1 METRLDKITK
11 TMSKARQQKRQVWI
25 LDTLIA
31 IFDNEALKGFRE
43 QADLDY
49 GYHSQFDQ

>member
-25 LDTLIA
+25 LDALIA
-31 IFDNEALKGFRE
+31 IWDAEALKGFCE
-43 QADLDY
+43 QEDYDY
-49 GYHSQFDQ
+49 GFHAQFDQ

>member
-1 METRLDKITK
+1 
-11 TMSKARQQKRQVWI
+11 MSKARQQKRQVWI
-25 LDTLIA
+25 LDALIA
-31 IFDNEALKGFRE
+31 SIDNEALKGFRE

>member
-1 METRLDKITK
+1 
-11 TMSKARQQKRQVWI
+11 MSKARQQKRQVWI
-25 LDTLIA
+25 LDALIA

>member
-11 TMSKARQQKRQVWI
+11 VMSQARQQKRQVWI
-25 LDTLIA
+25 LDALIA
-31 IFDNEALKGFRE
+31 IWDNEALKGFRE

>member
-11 TMSKARQQKRQVWI
+11 VMSKARQQKRQVWI
-25 LDTLIA
+25 LDALIA
-31 IFDNEALKGFRE
+31 ICDNEALKGFRE